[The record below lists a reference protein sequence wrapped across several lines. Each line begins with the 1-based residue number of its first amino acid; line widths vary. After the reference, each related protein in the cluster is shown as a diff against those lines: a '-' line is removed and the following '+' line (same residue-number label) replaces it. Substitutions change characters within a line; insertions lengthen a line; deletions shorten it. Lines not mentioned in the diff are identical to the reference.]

1 MVSSIAHVSFSSS
14 GGAGS
19 VARILSEGQRDQ
31 GRDSS
36 LHTVITSNLRA
47 APLSAPLHTLSAA
60 TDDFLVRNPDFDSP
74 ISLFRDERTGGLQR
88 TIGNPDIIHLHG
100 INGALSL
107 GDVATT
113 WPTTRVV
120 WTLHDMNPF
129 TGACHYSLE
138 CQGYEGACHSC
149 PAVRPGWQNK
159 VMINLE
165 RKRAELSQIKHLKIV
180 APSTWLAHQASR
192 SSAMRGFDIEVIP
205 NPVNPQFTAEE
216 PGTDSERDKTLRIV
230 VIAQNLMDP
239 VKDVATAVDAFTRAG
254 LASSGAELVLV
265 GKGGEG
271 YSGAGIRAAGALPSL
286 DLRQLLSQCD
296 VLVLSSRAE
305 NAPLVIAEAASAGVL
320 PIVRAVGGMPEMVA
334 LLGHGHTF
342 VASADLETLL
352 IKESKTTPAARLKR
366 RTALRS
372 KAQAVWG
379 IDSVIALY
387 DKVYGS

>member
-19 VARILSEGQRDQ
+19 VARILSEAQRQQ
-31 GRDSS
+31 GKDSV
-36 LHTVITSNLRA
+36 LHTVIASNLRE

-74 ISLFRDERTGGLQR
+74 ISLFRDERNGGLQR
-88 TIGNPDIIHLHG
+88 TIGHPDIIHLHG

-107 GDVATT
+107 SDIANR

-138 CQGYEGACHSC
+138 CSGYEGACHSC
-149 PAVRPGWQNK
+149 PAVRPAWQHK
-159 VMINLE
+159 VMVNLE
-165 RKRAELSQIKHLKIV
+165 RKQDELSQIKDLKIV
-180 APSTWLAHQASR
+180 APSSWLADQASR
-192 SSAMRGFDIEVIP
+192 SSAMRGLDIEVIP
-205 NPVNPQFTAEE
+205 NPVNPQFTSAEA
-216 PGTDSERDKTLRIV
+216 GTESAPDETFRIV
-230 VIAQNLMDP
+230 VIAQNLTDP

-254 LASSGAELVLV
+254 LASCGAELVLV

-271 YSGAGIRAAGALPSL
+271 FGGTAIRTAGSL
-286 DLRQLLSQCD
+286 TPEALRQLLSQSD
-296 VLVLSSRAE
+296 VLVVSSRAE
-305 NAPLVIAEAASAGVL
+305 NAPLVIAEAASAGAL
-320 PIVRAVGGMPEMVA
+320 PVVRAVGGMPEMVA

-342 VASADLETLL
+342 GSSADLETLL
-352 IKESKTTPAARLKR
+352 TKESRTTPAARHKR
-366 RTALRS
+366 RVALRS
-372 KAQAVWG
+372 RAKAVWG
-379 IDSVIALY
+379 SDSVIALY